1 MYGREEAESG
11 EDGETT
17 FGAGEGFSDSAVGS
31 PGRGVER
38 LADVFDVDLFDA
50 GIS

>member
-1 MYGREEAESG
+1 LYGREEAESG
-11 EDGETT
+11 EDGEAIV
-17 FGAGEGFSDSAVGS
+17 GAGDGFSDGVVGS

-38 LADVFDVDLFDA
+38 LADVFDADLFDA